1 MIRIQAAVRGIV
13 CAGLMAGAL
22 GLAAPAHAKPGDC
35 TVSEE
40 ARLDAVASSKRA
52 EYLERHPDVN
62 AGMSDAL
69 KNTPGGGGDKHD
81 AVQAYLNA
89 NPAAKADLDAIRQ
102 PLNDFKARCWPG
114 EGD

>member
-1 MIRIQAAVRGIV
+1 MKYTSIV
-13 CAGLMAGAL
+13 VGLGVVAGAL
-22 GLAAPAHAKPGDC
+22 GVAAPAYAKPGDC

-40 ARLDAVASSKRA
+40 ARLDAVEATKRA

-62 AGMSDAL
+62 TGISDAL
-69 KNTPGGGGDKHD
+69 KNTPGDGSAKHE

-102 PLNDFKARCWPG
+102 PVQDFKNRCWPG
-114 EGD
+114 E